1 MDRESYKISIE
12 ELTTIR
18 DEIDSRIQVLREE
31 NGLTLSDTF
40 EEILKKTLEELE
52 IIIDDRSENDDDQS
66 LWTILTELRR
76 LEENIISSLRADYS
90 E

>member
-40 EEILKKTLEELE
+40 EEILKKTLKELE

-66 LWTILTELRR
+66 LWKILTELRR
-76 LEENIISSLRADYS
+76 LEEKIISSLRADYS

>member
-18 DEIDSRIQVLREE
+18 DEIDRRIQTLREE

-40 EEILKKTLEELE
+40 EEILKKTLKELE